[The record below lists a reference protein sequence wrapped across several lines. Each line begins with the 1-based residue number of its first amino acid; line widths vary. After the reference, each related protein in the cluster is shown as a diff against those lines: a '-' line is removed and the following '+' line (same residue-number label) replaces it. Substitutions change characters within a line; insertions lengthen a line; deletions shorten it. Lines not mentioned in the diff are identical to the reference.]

1 MDRFPSGQPSARPMA
16 CTPQRIRIPHASEEI
31 AGASHGTGNHHRF
44 PVIGEGGSLHLFHA
58 SGRTGA
64 LSVNVILPAFRLS
77 LPDKIM
83 GRVVQKLHPKGAHRI
98 FNGILKHQPQKHP
111 VGKSKISGIAG
122 GIAETAPFPVH
133 SASFRQKVNPIV
145 RMGNAFRVQS
155 LRYHL
160 VDPAALMAD
169 RQRTG
174 MYHNKDRAFPD
185 SPGVGGLPVIDL
197 CHALHF
203 HEMISASYGTDLII
217 VGQGMGISGK
227 ISQAFRISGL
237 QTSAKCGVL
246 QFLFLLLPAV
256 KPPDSFSRRLSG
268 CLKQA
273 SEAIFQHGFP
283 LNSIHGNAAAAFK
296 EDTADLRQ
304 QGGQPALQFFLL
316 QIRGI
321 QPHPAVNVIAHGLGN
336 HKSLRHQYRAD
347 GNACALVKIRR
358 HSGSSH

>member
-1 MDRFPSGQPSARPMA
+1 
-16 CTPQRIRIPHASEEI
+16 
-31 AGASHGTGNHHRF
+31 
-44 PVIGEGGSLHLFHA
+44 
-58 SGRTGA
+58 
-64 LSVNVILPAFRLS
+64 
-77 LPDKIM
+77 M

-203 HEMISASYGTDLII
+203 HEMITASYRADLIV
-217 VGQGMGISGK
+217 VGQGMGIPGK
-227 ISQAFRISGL
+227 ISQSFRVAGL
-237 QTSAKCGVL
+237 QASAKCGVL
-246 QFLFLLLPAV
+246 QLLFLFFPAV
-256 KPPDSFSRRLSG
+256 KPPYSFSRRLS
-268 CLKQA
+268 
-273 SEAIFQHGFP
+273 
-283 LNSIHGNAAAAFK
+283 
-296 EDTADLRQ
+296 
-304 QGGQPALQFFLL
+304 
-316 QIRGI
+316 
-321 QPHPAVNVIAHGLGN
+321 
-336 HKSLRHQYRAD
+336 
-347 GNACALVKIRR
+347 
-358 HSGSSH
+358 